1 MFRMKMTTIY
11 PSTATPTATAT
22 ATPTATPTAT
32 ATAYTTPI
40 LAIPRNTVLFGS
52 IFQKINSNGPCSS
65 CGNSK

>member
-11 PSTATPTATAT
+11 PSIATATPTATA
-22 ATPTATPTAT
+22 AT
-32 ATAYTTPI
+32 ASPAITTAYTTPI
-40 LAIPRNTVLFGS
+40 LAIHRNPVLFGS